1 MKCLVCNKEL
11 TGNICER
18 CGFPRVSVVGGA
30 EDSPLIKTAVHDY
43 KENLLREITVE
54 METYQYKEDGNK
66 LVLAQTSRIPVG
78 QQLQNLETDQCT
90 WFKEDFARIEAGENM
105 TLTLFIN
112 NKGSEIRKEI
122 SLKAPD
128 IRSFWNVGL
137 KAKDGMDYTVILGT
151 VDNYVE
157 TESFCILDK

>member
-1 MKCLVCNKEL
+1 
-11 TGNICER
+11 
-18 CGFPRVSVVGGA
+18 
-30 EDSPLIKTAVHDY
+30 
-43 KENLLREITVE
+43 
-54 METYQYKEDGNK
+54 
-66 LVLAQTSRIPVG
+66 
-78 QQLQNLETDQCT
+78 
-90 WFKEDFARIEAGENM
+90 M

-157 TESFCILDK
+157 TERFCILDK